1 MVSLFLLFGSL
12 NSSCFSLIFKL
23 LLSNLLVLHLV
34 DTLDENGL
42 VLELVTLG
50 GKVEVMIDILRDFLG
65 LSIFLKESSE
75 NSLSSHPEDLGGH
88 SCVSG
93 TLSLTET
100 SVSSY
105 LENVS
110 ITVLEYLP
118 FLLAS

>member
-105 LENVS
+105 LENVG

>member
-1 MVSLFLLFGSL
+1 
-12 NSSCFSLIFKL
+12 
-23 LLSNLLVLHLV
+23 
-34 DTLDENGL
+34 
-42 VLELVTLG
+42 
-50 GKVEVMIDILRDFLG
+50 
-65 LSIFLKESSE
+65 
-75 NSLSSHPEDLGGH
+75 LSSHPEDLGGH